1 MFTYYFLA
9 LLSLICLMVSVDVKH
24 HVYWLI
30 PALLSLISLM
40 VSVDVKYHVYL
51 LFPRTTRPHRNLKNV
66 YPLSSRFAKSPGQS
80 PSSPPSQSVSKSP
93 SQSLSQSPIQS
104 FSFVQL
110 AFWLNLIH
118 IQQVGLTVFYL
129 PSSWLMFYCCLI
141 VVWLL

>member
-1 MFTYYFLA
+1 
-9 LLSLICLMVSVDVKH
+9 
-24 HVYWLI
+24 
-30 PALLSLISLM
+30 M

-80 PSSPPSQSVSKSP
+80 P
-93 SQSLSQSPIQS
+93 IQS

-129 PSSWLMFYCCLI
+129 PSS
-141 VVWLL
+141 